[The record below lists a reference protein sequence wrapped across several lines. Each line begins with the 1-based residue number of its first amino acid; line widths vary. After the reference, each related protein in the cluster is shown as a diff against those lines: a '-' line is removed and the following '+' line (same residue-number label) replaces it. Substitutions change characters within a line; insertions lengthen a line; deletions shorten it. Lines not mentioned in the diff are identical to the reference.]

1 MKVLIIEDDPEVA
14 ETVQMAFS
22 VRWPDSQVLVKD
34 TGHGGIDAV
43 AAGNADLVVLDV
55 NLPDQDGF
63 SVLQTIRKSSQVPVI
78 MLTVHAS
85 ESDKVKGLQLGADDY
100 LAKPFSPF
108 ELLARA
114 SAVLRRS
121 RATNPAEPDHA
132 VLKAGAITL
141 NPETIDVAVD
151 QRPIKLSPTEF
162 KILALL
168 VGNAGKMVK
177 RETIA
182 REIWGTETPVGAP
195 YLLKLHIQHLRQ
207 KLGDTGAESKFIVT
221 VRGFGY
227 KVNV

>member
-1 MKVLIIEDDPEVA
+1 MKVLIIEDDREVA

-22 VRWPDSQVLVKD
+22 VRWPESEVLVRD
-34 TGHGGIDAV
+34 TGQGGVDV
-43 AAGNADLVVLDV
+43 ASTQPLDLTILDV

-63 SVLQTIRKSSQVPVI
+63 AVLQAIRKFSQVPII
-78 MLTVHAS
+78 MLTVRAS
-85 ESDKVKGLQLGADDY
+85 ESDKVRGLQVGADDY
-100 LAKPFSPF
+100 LGKPFSPF

-121 RATNPAEPDHA
+121 RPGTVEDGHA
-132 VLKAGAITL
+132 VLKAGSITL
-141 NPETIDVAVD
+141 NPDTIDVFVE
-151 QRPIKLSPTEF
+151 QRPVKLSPTEF

-168 VGNAGKMVK
+168 VSNAGKMVK

-227 KVNV
+227 KINA

>member
-1 MKVLIIEDDPEVA
+1 MKVLIIEDDREVA

-22 VRWPDSQVLVKD
+22 VRWPESEVLVRD
-34 TGHGGIDAV
+34 TGQAGVDAV
-43 AAGNADLVVLDV
+43 ASQPIDLAILDV

-63 SVLQTIRKSSQVPVI
+63 TVLQSIRKFSQVPII
-78 MLTVHAS
+78 MLTVRAS
-85 ESDKVKGLQLGADDY
+85 ESDKVRGFQVGADDY
-100 LAKPFSPF
+100 LGKPFSPF

-121 RATNPAEPDHA
+121 RPGPVENGQG
-132 VLKAGAITL
+132 VLKAGPITV
-141 NPETIDVAVD
+141 NTDTIDVFVD
-151 QRPIKLSPTEF
+151 QRPVKLSPTEF
-162 KILALL
+162 RILALL
-168 VGNAGKMVK
+168 VASAGKMVK

-182 REIWGTETPVGAP
+182 REIWGMETPIGAP

-227 KVNV
+227 KIKP